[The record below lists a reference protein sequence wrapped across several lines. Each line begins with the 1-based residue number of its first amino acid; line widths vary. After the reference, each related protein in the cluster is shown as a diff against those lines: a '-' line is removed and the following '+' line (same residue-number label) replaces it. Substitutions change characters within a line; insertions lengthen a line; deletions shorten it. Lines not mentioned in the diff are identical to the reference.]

1 MLDSSKVWEVKRVE
15 QQQHHHR
22 SPSLVPLPES
32 SEKVLKTVRTIVGI
46 VGIGCKLLL
55 ERETRPCRTGTCNV
69 STSDAAKRQDKRIVM
84 TSQSDRHHFC

>member
-22 SPSLVPLPES
+22 SSSLVPLPES
-32 SEKVLKTVRTIVGI
+32 SEKVLKTVRTI

-69 STSDAAKRQDKRIVM
+69 STSDAAKRQDETKM
-84 TSQSDRHHFC
+84 